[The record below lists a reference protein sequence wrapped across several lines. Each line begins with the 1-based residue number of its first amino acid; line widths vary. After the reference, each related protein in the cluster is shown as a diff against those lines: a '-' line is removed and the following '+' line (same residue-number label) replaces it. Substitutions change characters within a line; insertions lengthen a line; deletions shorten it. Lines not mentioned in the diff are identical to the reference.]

1 MQVTGQEVAFLE
13 CSSGLRSVSRQQS
26 GGQGFITP
34 YKLVQISMVS
44 EKYHYGFRYNVYHQ
58 DGHLK
63 LSEDMTVQ
71 AFRGMW
77 RFYGV

>member
-34 YKLVQISMVS
+34 YKLVQISIVS
-44 EKYHYGFRYNVYHQ
+44 EKYHYGYTMFIIKM
-58 DGHLK
+58 DI
-63 LSEDMTVQ
+63 
-71 AFRGMW
+71 
-77 RFYGV
+77 